1 MTNDQDQADAAD
13 DDDEGRTGE
22 RCPVCRHFN
31 SPPEGDTCAHLV
43 AWRWDGQVE
52 SLGPGAA
59 FASAWSELAALV
71 FETEADS
78 TEDIVLRA
86 HARRNPRRA
95 KLLKMATQDMQ
106 LGDVLERLA
115 KAVPGGGW
123 STGGMLGGSGHGW
136 YVRNPRQLDEL
147 TAHCRAMHEAC
158 ARLQVEVGAGGTG
171 GLDPEGL
178 HGEPKWELAASGRWE
193 ESPYHSG
200 YIAYYVAALGDGRW
214 LMQSVQ
220 RNGELDDVTQE
231 DVDEGRLNDDQI
243 QAMWGMTLEEAQ
255 AAEFKQ
261 IAAACSGASPEADAA
276 EIAEVLYSAV
286 VRAGG
291 MEITEPD
298 RGGLLEL

>member
-1 MTNDQDQADAAD
+1 MTNDQDQADDAHD
-13 DDDEGRTGE
+13 DNEGRAGE

-31 SPPEGDTCAHLV
+31 SPPEGDTCAHIV

-71 FETEADS
+71 FESGSDS

-136 YVRNPRQLDEL
+136 
-147 TAHCRAMHEAC
+147 
-158 ARLQVEVGAGGTG
+158 
-171 GLDPEGL
+171 
-178 HGEPKWELAASGRWE
+178 
-193 ESPYHSG
+193 
-200 YIAYYVAALGDGRW
+200 
-214 LMQSVQ
+214 
-220 RNGELDDVTQE
+220 
-231 DVDEGRLNDDQI
+231 
-243 QAMWGMTLEEAQ
+243 
-255 AAEFKQ
+255 
-261 IAAACSGASPEADAA
+261 
-276 EIAEVLYSAV
+276 
-286 VRAGG
+286 
-291 MEITEPD
+291 
-298 RGGLLEL
+298 